1 MFKMIWDN
9 LVISFFCSIFG
20 GLAVLIVSGEHMG
33 INYFWFNTILFT
45 IIFTVVDLFKKRNVK
60 EAE

>member
-1 MFKMIWDN
+1 MIWDN

-33 INYFWFNTILFT
+33 ISYFWFNTILFT

-60 EAE
+60 EDE

>member
-33 INYFWFNTILFT
+33 ISYFWFNTILFT

-60 EAE
+60 EVE

>member
-33 INYFWFNTILFT
+33 ISYFWFNTILFT

-60 EAE
+60 EDE

>member
-33 INYFWFNTILFT
+33 NSYFWFNTILLT

-60 EAE
+60 DVE